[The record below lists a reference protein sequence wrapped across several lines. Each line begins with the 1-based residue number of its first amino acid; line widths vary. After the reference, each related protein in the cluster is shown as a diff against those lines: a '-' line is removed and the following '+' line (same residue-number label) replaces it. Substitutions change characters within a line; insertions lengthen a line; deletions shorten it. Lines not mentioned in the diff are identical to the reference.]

1 MRRSTYSIL
10 KIVLWGVVNIPLFG
24 FNTHTFY
31 ALYFSRG
38 KRLVKRHKGLPVSN
52 YLNRRRCY
60 YVNEQYRDSTLR
72 KSRFQSIQLAD
83 YRFLKRNVNI
93 SLKNTGIA
101 QVIKTPNKKFYPVW
115 RRVLKTFKIRNYRG
129 IMTF

>member
-1 MRRSTYSIL
+1 MRFMLSIFLEVNGLL
-10 KIVLWGVVNIPLFG
+10 KDTRDYLFQ
-24 FNTHTFY
+24 NH
-31 ALYFSRG
+31 
-38 KRLVKRHKGLPVSN
+38 
-52 YLNRRRCY
+52 LNRRRCN

-93 SLKNTGIA
+93 SLKNTGIV

-115 RRVLKTFKIRNYRG
+115 RKVLKTFKIRNYRG